1 MSGTTVSLDH
11 GVKTF
16 VIDTNVLIHNPEA
29 LLSFRETEIVL
40 PLWVLEELDSLKT
53 YPDQRGKSARD
64 AIRFINSLAASGN
77 LHDGV
82 KLPNGSLLRVSM
94 GLDEALPEGM
104 ALDKNDNKIIMT
116 AYALMRRGRRV
127 FFVSKDINA
136 RVKAQA
142 LGVRVVDYEKQKV
155 DISTL
160 YSGVRE
166 VAAGPDTLNALSRL
180 CDAHQDLSQ
189 AQSASP
195 DGSSPAVDAAR
206 DEMSCAQAELL
217 ALPELKDYRLTYNE
231 FLLFKEGGG
240 KEYLARW
247 DLDRRLLFPL
257 EPYSQAVSGVLPLN
271 ARQRVAFE
279 LLMDDSIPLVTLV
292 GKAGTGKTLMAIAA
306 GLKKVLEDKQYTR
319 LLVSRPV
326 IPVGKDIGF
335 LPGEKGAKMSNWMT
349 PIFDNLEYIL
359 SAAHKPNFKT
369 VDQLIRDKLL
379 EIEAVSFI
387 RGRSLP
393 REFIIIDE
401 AQNLTPHEI
410 KTIVSRAGE
419 GAKVVLTGDP
429 YQIDNMYLD
438 SNSNGLSFLV
448 DRFKG
453 QKLFGHVSLQKS
465 ERSALAELAAE
476 LL

>member
-1 MSGTTVSLDH
+1 VKEEN
-11 GVKTF
+11 KTF

-29 LLSFRETEIVL
+29 LLSFRDTEIVL

-53 YPDQRGKSARD
+53 YADQRGKSARD
-64 AIRFINSLAASGN
+64 AIRFISSLTSSGN
-77 LHDGV
+77 LHEGV
-82 KLPNGSLLRVSM
+82 KLPNGSILRVVM
-94 GLDEALPEGM
+94 GLDAELPDDM
-104 ALDKNDNKIIMT
+104 AINKNDNKIIMA
-116 AYALMRRGRRV
+116 AYSLMTKGRKV

-136 RVKAQA
+136 RVKATA
-142 LGVRVVDYEKQKV
+142 LGVRAVDYEKQKV

-160 YSGVRE
+160 YSGIRE
-166 VAAGPDTLNALSRL
+166 VGADAVAISALSKL
-180 CDAHQDLSQ
+180 SDAKADYEQ
-189 AQSASP
+189 ALIICP
-195 DGSSPAVDAAR
+195 DGESPAAESAR
-206 DEMSCAQAELL
+206 LEMALAQDELMAM
-217 ALPELKDYRLTYNE
+217 PELKDARLSYNE
-231 FLLFKEGGG
+231 FVLFREAPD
-240 KEYLARW
+240 KEYLTRW
-247 DLDRRLLFPL
+247 DQERRLLEPL
-257 EPYSQAVSGVLPLN
+257 EPYSAPVCGVLPLN

-279 LLMDDSIPLVTLV
+279 LLMDDSVPLVTLV
-292 GKAGTGKTLMAIAA
+292 GKAGTGKTLLAIAA
-306 GLKKVLEDKQYTR
+306 GLKKILEDKQYTR

-326 IPVGKDIGF
+326 IPVGKDIGY
-335 LPGEKGAKMSNWMT
+335 LPGEKIAKMSAWMT

-359 SAAHKPNFKT
+359 SVQHKQNFKT

-379 EIEAVSFI
+379 EIEALSYI

-393 REFIIIDE
+393 RQFIIIDE

-419 GAKVVLTGDP
+419 GSKVVLTGDP

-465 ERSALAELAAE
+465 ERSPLAELAAE